1 MTYEQIVELE
11 DLFREANLGYD
22 YINSTGVNNK
32 LFAITLSNDEIDF
45 QDSLLALEDDG
56 QGSFHSGLVM
66 LPSATVLRTGDY
78 NFAKSLIPIIKE
90 FKRNQ

>member
-66 LPSATVLRTGDY
+66 LPSATVLRTDDY